1 MIDMKQKKKDM
12 LVEFLKLGMD
22 FDSACLAAEIDD
34 DFKKELQY
42 DDAFTHLANTA
53 IAKKE
58 VELLQKLEA
67 IGEANAVSLNR
78 LNVSSNFLIQNV
90 TVRLLNFL
98 TV

>member
-42 DDAFTHLANTA
+42 DDNFTHLANTA

-58 VELLQKLEA
+58 VELLQKLEQ
-67 IGEANAVSLNR
+67 IG
-78 LNVSSNFLIQNV
+78 
-90 TVRLLNFL
+90 
-98 TV
+98 